1 MLVKDIKVYQKMKNK
16 GWSSIEKT
24 LQNEKKKS
32 YYNNKKLFSFRN
44 SGFFRT
50 GLA

>member
-24 LQNEKKKS
+24 LQNEKKSLIIIIKN
-32 YYNNKKLFSFRN
+32 YFHLETLAFL
-44 SGFFRT
+44 
-50 GLA
+50 GLG